1 MRYKY
6 LIMILVAIVATWITK
21 AVHRRRMRRA
31 LGTKVTDSE
40 LTSLKAWDE
49 VLDAEEK
56 REKDAE

>member
-21 AVHRRRMRRA
+21 VVHRMRMRRA
-31 LGTKVTDSE
+31 LGRKVTDSE
-40 LTSLKAWDE
+40 LTSLKAWNE